1 MQEIV
6 ALSWSMAFCEAVVP
20 AALESLVGYW
30 SHSCLFGRPAF
41 AVLQEAYATARSS
54 SCVPVALP
62 GAVRNELLVPA
73 CFAPLLAT
81 DPRALVSSTILAT
94 DAATGVHGSSA

>member
-6 ALSWSMAFCEAVVP
+6 AFSWSMAFCEAVVP

-41 AVLQEAYATARSS
+41 AVLQEAYATARSTS
-54 SCVPVALP
+54 SVPVALP
-62 GAVRNELLVPA
+62 GAVRDELLV
-73 CFAPLLAT
+73 L
-81 DPRALVSSTILAT
+81 R
-94 DAATGVHGSSA
+94 